1 MKKYTAK
8 VSAVCLLFLMG
19 IFWTATISYNA
30 RAVPRDKRIFR
41 SISMSTVFTA
51 QADQMFTVTGG
62 PIEIV
67 SLFGH
72 CTVDVASDPG
82 NLIIQLDGTSGDDL
96 TFSTTASAN
105 ALNVGDIIRFSNA
118 MDNAVTDVTAN
129 VGAGQTLSWY
139 CFPGEIEQFCASTGT
154 GNVTWYMTYRRLT
167 PASRV
172 VESSN

>member
-1 MKKYTAK
+1 MKKYMGK
-8 VSAVCLLFLMG
+8 VSAVVLLFLMT
-19 IFWTATISYNA
+19 IFWTATISYNV
-30 RAVPRDKRIFR
+30 RAVPRDKRDVR
-41 SISMSTVFTA
+41 SISMTSVFAGQT
-51 QADQMFTVTGG
+51 DQMFTVSGG
-62 PIEIV
+62 SIEIV

-82 NLIIQLDGTSGDDL
+82 NLIIQLDGASGDDL
-96 TFSTTASAN
+96 TFSATASAN
-105 ALNVGDIIRFSNA
+105 ALNAGDIVRFSNA

-154 GNVTWYMTYRRLT
+154 GNIVWYMSYRRLH

-172 VESSN
+172 VAN